1 MKEPKQIIQL
11 QKRFFETG
19 KTRDINF
26 IKAKLKQLKKS
37 IINNEDAIHQ
47 VLYKDLKKPKFEAY
61 MSELGILI
69 SEINNVLK
77 NLSKWSKPKKVR
89 SSKLN
94 FPSKD
99 YIYCE
104 PYGTVLVIAPWNYP
118 FQLAIGP
125 IITAI
130 AAGNTVV
137 LLSLIHI

>member
-1 MKEPKQIIQL
+1 MKDPKQIIQL

-26 IKAKLKQLKKS
+26 IKAKLKCLRKS
-37 IINNEDAIHQ
+37 IINNEDAINQ

-94 FPSKD
+94 FPS
-99 YIYCE
+99 
-104 PYGTVLVIAPWNYP
+104 G
-118 FQLAIGP
+118 FG
-125 IITAI
+125 
-130 AAGNTVV
+130 
-137 LLSLIHI
+137 